1 MLRIGRLDD
10 DFWGI
15 FQLEASPV
23 EGLFISCLICNEV
36 NFTVQINV
44 VVVVVVVVS
53 VVNHYSKKIR
63 KREK

>member
-1 MLRIGRLDD
+1 MVRIARLDD

-44 VVVVVVVVS
+44 VVVVVS

>member
-1 MLRIGRLDD
+1 MVRIARLDD

-44 VVVVVVVVS
+44 VVVVVVVS

>member
-1 MLRIGRLDD
+1 MVRIARLDD

-23 EGLFISCLICNEV
+23 EGLFISCLSSHEV
-36 NFTVQINV
+36 NFTVQIN
-44 VVVVVVVVS
+44 VVVVVVS

>member
-1 MLRIGRLDD
+1 MLRIDRLDD

-23 EGLFISCLICNEV
+23 EGLLISCLICNEV
-36 NFTVQINV
+36 NFAVQIN
-44 VVVVVVVVS
+44 VVVVVS